1 MSDANP
7 SISNTHSTRDGS
19 DFSRSS
25 QAPSLSSSS
34 NTSTTTTTDSSSAS
48 PSSSSPSATELTS
61 IRPIGIVIAAY
72 DFNYPI
78 KKDSS
83 SQQLS
88 VQQGETIYIL
98 NKNSSGWWDGLVIDD
113 SNGKVNRGWFP
124 QNFGRPLRDSH
135 ARKHSHPMKKYSSSK
150 SSRRSSLNSL
160 GNSAYL
166 HVPRNLSKSR
176 RGSSN
181 LSASLVNPHNLE
193 ASSGHNNV
201 VSMNNSST
209 FSAPNDASH
218 ATPESSNFNS
228 NTSFSQD
235 RANSAD
241 GLSETNTNTTMND
254 KDINILTSDEKAG
267 LTPTHE
273 VHEDTIKILPLEE
286 IEMIINGI
294 HSNTASTWSPI
305 PMITKTSD
313 CRLVYYNKELD
324 IYCSELPLISN
335 SIMDSDDICDNEPK
349 FPLDDHL
356 INLYTR
362 DLRKNA
368 NIEDNSTRSK
378 QMGYNQSKLG
388 PSIKEQDS
396 KQQPDHKNDDD
407 NDNDE
412 NNKNEFNEAG
422 PSSLNSL
429 SAPDLTQNQSRTFP
443 NRSSIL
449 AKSDIFYHYSRDIK
463 LWAELRDLTVYYII
477 TAHKMFL
484 KKNRLSF
491 TKYFDLISDSI
502 VFTQLGCRL
511 MQHEIKAKSCS
522 KEIKKIFKGL
532 ISSLSRISINSHLY
546 FDSAFHKK
554 KMDTM
559 NDKDNDDQENNASRE
574 DADENKSEGGNMHDL
589 VSVPLSG
596 KRNVST
602 STTDTLTPTRS
613 SFSTVNENDVENFS
627 SSGPRNSVNSIVTPR
642 TSLKNST
649 LEDFSPSNKNLKS
662 IKSIYEMVDLDFSKF
677 LRHVQL
683 LYFVLQNSVF
693 SDDNTLPQLL
703 PRFFKGSFSGGSWT
717 NPFSTFITDEFGNAS
732 KNKAVSS
739 TEVTASSSK
748 NSSIS
753 RIPPKMADA
762 IASASGYSA
771 NSETNS
777 QADPKAST
785 TVSGSVFTPFNRP
798 SHNRTFSRARVSK
811 RKTKYPLTVDTLN
824 TMKRKSSQI
833 FEKLNNATGEHL
845 KIISK
850 PKSRI
855 RNLEI
860 NSSTYEQINQNVLLL
875 EILENLDLSIFINLK
890 NLIKT
895 PSILLD
901 LESEEFLVHAMSSVS
916 SVLTEFFDIK
926 QAFHDIVIRLIMT
939 TQQTTLDDPYLFSSM
954 RSNFSV
960 GHHEP
965 FKNIANT
972 SLVKGPLHKKNEQ
985 LALSLFHVLVSQ
997 DVEFNNLEFLN
1008 NSDDFKDACEKYVEI
1023 SNLACIIVDQLIEE
1037 RENLLNYAAR
1047 MMKNNLTAEL
1057 LKGEQEKW
1065 FDIYSEDYSDE
1076 ESENDEAIIDDE
1088 LGSEEYTERKAA
1100 NIEKN
1105 LPWFLTSDYESSLVY
1120 DSRGKIRGGTKEA
1133 LIEHLTSHELV
1144 DAGFNVTMLITFRS
1158 ILTAREFFYALIYRY
1173 NLYPPEGLSYD
1184 DYNIWIEKKSNPIKC
1199 RVVNIMRTFLTQYWT
1214 RNYYEP
1220 GIPLILNF
1228 AKMVVSEKIPGA
1240 EDLLQRIN
1248 EKLINENDK
1257 EAVDF
1262 KQQDVLPV
1270 AVPTA
1275 KRDNKSPIHLSSS
1288 ALPSSASSAFFRLKK
1303 LKLLDIDPYT
1313 YATQLTVLEHDL
1325 YLRITM
1331 FECLDRAWGTKYCN
1345 MGGSQN
1351 ITKFIANANTL
1362 TNFVSHTIVKQ
1373 TDVKTRSRLTQY
1385 FVTVAQHCKELN
1397 NFSSMTAIVS
1407 ALYSS
1412 PIYRLKKTW
1421 DLVSTESKHL
1431 LKNLNNLMDSK
1442 RNFVK
1447 YRELLRSV
1455 TDVACVPFFGV
1466 YLSDLTFTFVGNP
1479 DFLHNSTNI
1488 INFSKRTKIANI
1500 VEEIISFKRF
1510 HYKLKRLDDI
1520 QTVIEASL
1528 ENVPHIEKQYQL
1540 SLQME
1545 PRSGNTKGSTHS
1557 ATASGTKTAKFLS
1570 EFTDDK
1576 NGSFLK
1582 LGKKKPPSRLF
1593 R

>member
-1 MSDANP
+1 MSDTNTSIPNTSSAREADNASQTP
-7 SISNTHSTRDGS
+7 SI
-19 DFSRSS
+19 
-25 QAPSLSSSS
+25 SSSS
-34 NTSTTTTTDSSSAS
+34 NTSTTTNTESSSAS
-48 PSSSSPSATELTS
+48 LSSSPSTSELTS
-61 IRPIGIVIAAY
+61 IRPIGIVVAAY

-83 SQQLS
+83 SQLLS

-135 ARKHSHPMKKYSSSK
+135 LRKHSHPMKKYSSSK

-166 HVPRNLSKSR
+166 HVPRNPSKSR
-176 RGSSN
+176 RGSST
-181 LSASLVNPHNLE
+181 LSASLSNAHNAE
-193 ASSGHNNV
+193 TSSGHNNT
-201 VSMNNSST
+201 VSMNNSP

-218 ATPESSNFNS
+218 ITPQSSNFNS
-228 NTSFSQD
+228 NASLSQD
-235 RANSAD
+235 MTKSANGSSEMNTNAIMNNN
-241 GLSETNTNTTMND
+241 ETN
-254 KDINILTSDEKAG
+254 LQTSGEKAG
-267 LTPTHE
+267 PPLVAE
-273 VHEDTIKILPLEE
+273 ETIKILPLEE

-294 HSNTASTWSPI
+294 HSNIASTWSPI
-305 PMITKTSD
+305 PLITKTSD
-313 CRLVYYNKELD
+313 YKLVYYNKDLD

-335 SIMDSDDICDNEPK
+335 SIMESDDICDSEPK
-349 FPLDDHL
+349 FPPNDHL
-356 INLYTR
+356 VNLYTR

-368 NIEDNSTRSK
+368 NIEDSSTRSK
-378 QMGYNQSKLG
+378 QSESEQNRSSLLMEKQVSKETDG
-388 PSIKEQDS
+388 NNNSI
-396 KQQPDHKNDDD
+396 NDDD
-407 NDNDE
+407 NNNE

-429 SAPDLTQNQSRTFP
+429 SAPDLTQNIQSRVVAP
-443 NRSSIL
+443 SRSSIL

-463 LWAELRDLTVYYII
+463 LWTELQDLTVYYTK

-484 KKNRLSF
+484 KKNRLNF

-546 FDSAFHKK
+546 FDSAFHRK

-559 NDKDNDDQENNASRE
+559 NDKDNDNQENNCSRT
-574 DADENKSEGGNMHDL
+574 EGDDGKIEVDSVHDL

-602 STTDTLTPTRS
+602 STTDTLTPMRS
-613 SFSTVNENDVENFS
+613 SFSTVNENDMENFS
-627 SSGPRNSVNSIVTPR
+627 GLGPRNSVNSVVTPR
-642 TSLKNST
+642 TSIQNST
-649 LEDFSPSNKNLKS
+649 LEDFSPSNKNFKS
-662 IKSIYEMVDLDFSKF
+662 AKSIYEMVDVEFSKF

-683 LYFVLQNSVF
+683 LYFVLQSSVF

-717 NPFSTFITDEFGNAS
+717 NPFSTFITDEFGNAT
-732 KNKAVSS
+732 KNKAVTSN
-739 TEVTASSSK
+739 EVTASSSK

-777 QADPKAST
+777 QIDLKASSAA
-785 TVSGSVFTPFNRP
+785 SGSVFTPFNRP

-811 RKTKYPLTVDTLN
+811 RKKKYPLTVDTLN
-824 TMKRKSSQI
+824 TMKKKSSQI

-954 RSNFSV
+954 RSNFPV

-965 FKNIANT
+965 FKNISNT
-972 SLVKGPLHKKNEQ
+972 PLVKGPFHKKNEQ
-985 LALSLFHVLVSQ
+985 LVLSLFHVLVSQ

-1065 FDIYSEDYSDE
+1065 FDIYSEDYSDDD
-1076 ESENDEAIIDDE
+1076 SENDEAIIDDE
-1088 LGSEEYTERKAA
+1088 LGSEDYIERKAA

-1105 LPWFLTSDYESSLVY
+1105 LPWFLTSDYETSLVY

-1144 DAGFNVTMLITFRS
+1144 DAAFNVTMLITFRS

-1240 EDLLQRIN
+1240 EDLLQKIN
-1248 EKLINENDK
+1248 EKLINENEK
-1257 EAVDF
+1257 EPVDP
-1262 KQQDVLPV
+1262 KQQDSVS
-1270 AVPTA
+1270 AVVQTT
-1275 KRDNKSPIHLSSS
+1275 KRDNKSPIHMSSS
-1288 ALPSSASSAFFRLKK
+1288 SLPSSASSAFFRLKK

-1345 MGGSQN
+1345 MGGSPN

-1362 TNFVSHTIVKQ
+1362 TNFVSYTIVKQ
-1373 TDVKTRSRLTQY
+1373 ADVKTRSKLTQY

-1421 DLVSTESKHL
+1421 DLVSTESKDL

-1540 SLQME
+1540 SLQVE
-1545 PRSGNTKGSTHS
+1545 PRSGNTKGSTHAS
-1557 ATASGTKTAKFLS
+1557 SASGTKTAKFLS

-1576 NGSFLK
+1576 NGNFLK

>member
-1 MSDANP
+1 MSDTNP
-7 SISNTHSTRDGS
+7 SMSSANSKREDSNASQ
-19 DFSRSS
+19 SS
-25 QAPSLSSSS
+25 QTLSFSSSS
-34 NTSTTTTTDSSSAS
+34 NTSTSTNTEALSGS
-48 PSSSSPSATELTS
+48 PSSSPSATELTS
-61 IRPIGIVIAAY
+61 IRPVGIVVAAY
-72 DFNYPI
+72 DFNHPI
-78 KKDSS
+78 KKDGS
-83 SQQLS
+83 SQLLS
-88 VQQGETIYIL
+88 VQQGDTIYIL

-113 SNGKVNRGWFP
+113 SSGKVDRGWFP

-135 ARKHSHPMKKYSSSK
+135 FRKHSHPMKKYSSSK

-160 GNSAYL
+160 GNGAYL
-166 HVPRNLSKSR
+166 HVPRNSSKSR
-176 RGSSN
+176 RGSST
-181 LSASLVNPHNLE
+181 LPASLITTHNAE
-193 ASSGHNNV
+193 STAGNNNLPSV
-201 VSMNNSST
+201 NNSST
-209 FSAPNDASH
+209 FSTSNDDSH
-218 ATPESSNFNS
+218 VTPESSNFNS
-228 NTSFSQD
+228 NTSLTQD
-235 RANSAD
+235 LTKSAER
-241 GLSETNTNTTMND
+241 LSETNTNTTMND
-254 KDINILTSDEKAG
+254 KNTDTQSYSEKAG
-267 LTPTHE
+267 PVPTP
-273 VHEDTIKILPLEE
+273 EDTIKILPLEE

-294 HSNTASTWSPI
+294 HSNIASTWSPI
-305 PMITKTSD
+305 PLITKTSD
-313 CRLVYYNKELD
+313 YKLVYYNKELD
-324 IYCSELPLISN
+324 IYCSELPLVSN
-335 SIMDSDDICDNEPK
+335 SVMDCDDICDREPK
-349 FPLDDHL
+349 FPPDDHL
-356 INLYTR
+356 IKLYTR

-368 NIEDNSTRSK
+368 NIEDNSTRLK
-378 QMGYNQSKLG
+378 QMRNELDKSTR
-388 PSIKEQDS
+388 SIEEQNPE
-396 KQQPDHKNDDD
+396 QIADDD
-407 NDNDE
+407 NDDNE
-412 NNKNEFNEAG
+412 NNKNEFDEAG

-429 SAPDLTQNQSRTFP
+429 SAPDLAQNQSRTSP
-443 NRSSIL
+443 CRSSLL

-463 LWAELRDLTVYYII
+463 MWIELQDLTVYYTK

-484 KKNRLSF
+484 KKSRQNF

-502 VFTQLGCRL
+502 VFTQLACRL
-511 MQHEIKAKSCS
+511 MQHEIKAKNCS

-546 FDSAFHKK
+546 FDSAFHKR
-554 KMDTM
+554 KMDM
-559 NDKDNDDQENNASRE
+559 INGKGNDDQENNCSLGE
-574 DADENKSEGGNMHDL
+574 VDENRNEGENAHDL
-589 VSVPLSG
+589 ISAPLSS

-613 SFSTVNENDVENFS
+613 SFSTVNETDMENFQLLD
-627 SSGPRNSVNSIVTPR
+627 PRNSINSMVTPR
-642 TSLKNST
+642 TSIQNST
-649 LEDFSPSNKNLKS
+649 LEEISLSPSNKNLKS
-662 IKSIYEMVDLDFSKF
+662 IKTIYEMVDLELSKF

-703 PRFFKGSFSGGSWT
+703 PRFFKGTFSGGSWT
-717 NPFSTFITDEFGNAS
+717 NPFSTFITDEYGNSS
-732 KNKAVSS
+732 KNKAVPSND
-739 TEVTASSSK
+739 VTVSSSK
-748 NSSIS
+748 NSSIT
-753 RIPPKMADA
+753 RISPKMADA
-762 IASASGYSA
+762 IASASGYSG

-777 QADPKAST
+777 QADSKVGTAAYS
-785 TVSGSVFTPFNRP
+785 SVIAPFNRP

-811 RKTKYPLTVDTLN
+811 RKKKYPLTVDTLN
-824 TMKRKSSQI
+824 TMKKKSSQI
-833 FEKLNNATGEHL
+833 FEKLNNATGDHL

-875 EILENLDLSIFINLK
+875 EILENLDLTIFINLK

-954 RSNFSV
+954 RSNFPV

-972 SLVKGPLHKKNEQ
+972 PLAKGPLHKKNEQ

-1057 LKGEQEKW
+1057 LKNEQEKW

-1076 ESENDEAIIDDE
+1076 DSENEEAIIDDE

-1105 LPWFLTSDYESSLVY
+1105 IPWFLTSDYESSLVF

-1144 DAGFNVTMLITFRS
+1144 DAGFNVAMLITFRS

-1240 EDLLQRIN
+1240 EDLLQKIN
-1248 EKLINENDK
+1248 EKLINENEK
-1257 EAVDF
+1257 EIMDLV
-1262 KQQDVLPV
+1262 QQDSVQVNGSTL
-1270 AVPTA
+1270 
-1275 KRDNKSPIHLSSS
+1275 KRENKSPTHISSS
-1288 ALPSSASSAFFRLKK
+1288 SLPSSASSAFFRLKK

-1345 MGGSQN
+1345 MGGSPN
-1351 ITKFIANANTL
+1351 ITRFIANANTL

-1373 TDVKTRSRLTQY
+1373 SDVKTRSKLTQY

-1412 PIYRLKKTW
+1412 PIYRLKRTW
-1421 DLVSTESKHL
+1421 DLVSVESKDI

-1455 TDVACVPFFGV
+1455 TDIACVPFFGV
-1466 YLSDLTFTFVGNP
+1466 YLSDLTFTFVGNA

-1488 INFSKRTKIANI
+1488 INFNKRTKIANI

-1540 SLQME
+1540 SLQVE
-1545 PRSGNTKGSTHS
+1545 PRSGNTKGNSHS
-1557 ATASGTKTAKFLS
+1557 ATSSGTKTAKFLS

-1576 NGSFLK
+1576 NGNFLK